1 MNTDTPI
8 KALESLSGV
17 AKTYMRIS
25 YLKTALTAVFVGYAV
40 IKTVGFFRGK
50 N

>member
-1 MNTDTPI
+1 MNTDTTV

-25 YLKTALTAVFVGYAV
+25 YMKTALTAVFVGYVA
-40 IKTVGFFRGK
+40 IKTVSFFKGK
-50 N
+50 